1 MAVID
6 RLKYSVF
13 KALIEKSKLQ
23 QSTNK
28 LQDIGL
34 WDLRQN
40 ASGHMA
46 IGDQD
51 MVSLVEQYG
60 SPLFVVNYERLIKDI
75 RRTQLA
81 LGKLDTE
88 TKLLYSYKTNC
99 IPGILKVIHDEGIGA
114 EVISHYE
121 LWVANK
127 LKVPGASIVF
137 NGVNKTDES
146 LMMAID
152 MDIFS
157 INIDDMKEI
166 ERIYRIAGDKKK
178 KVRVGVRL
186 GLVQKSQFGVD
197 VATGAAMEACRKI
210 IAMSDRLELHCIH
223 FNVTSNAKNAQ
234 AHIFYAQ
241 KAIAFMN
248 QVQRATGYYIPWL
261 DIGGGFGVPTTKNMS
276 SYEYGIY
283 RLTGCLPR
291 PPALSECRPFS
302 ETIMDIHDSIKEM
315 CTRLGYGLPKI
326 IIEPGRL
333 ITSSAQ
339 LLLTKI
345 NAIKKK
351 SDGTEFVITDTG
363 RLSTTF
369 PCDFEYHE
377 MFLANR
383 PADKPTK
390 LYQVMGRVCTSA
402 DWLMKN
408 RLLPELNSNDIL
420 AIMDAG
426 AYFSSYS
433 SNFAFQ
439 RPPIIMITDNGATV
453 LRKEETFEHLVAL
466 DCIMNNHNLESDAV
480 GTINK

>member
-6 RLKYSVF
+6 RLINRIF
-13 KALIEKSKLQ
+13 KILLERSKKH
-23 QSTNK
+23 QSKNE
-28 LQDIGL
+28 LQDLSL

-40 ASGHMA
+40 SSGHMSV
-46 IGDQD
+46 GEMD
-51 MVSLVEQYG
+51 MVELIEAYG
-60 SPLFVVNYERLIKDI
+60 SPLFVVNHARLVKDI
-75 RRTQLA
+75 RRMQSA
-81 LGKLDTE
+81 LEKLDTE

-99 IPGILKVIHDEGIGA
+99 IPGLLKVMHDEGIGA
-114 EVISHYE
+114 EVISPYE
-121 LWVANK
+121 LWVAGK
-127 LKVPGASIVF
+127 LNVPGDSIVF

-146 LMMAID
+146 LKMAID

-157 INIDDMKEI
+157 INVDDMNEI
-166 ERIYRIAGDKKK
+166 DRIYRIAGEKKK

-186 GLVQKSQFGVD
+186 GLVQKSQFGAD
-197 VATGAAMEACRKI
+197 VASGVAMEACRKI
-210 IAMSDRLELHCIH
+210 IAMSDRLDLRCIH

-234 AHIFYAQ
+234 THISYSQ
-241 KAIAFMN
+241 KAIEFMH
-248 QVQRATGYYIPWL
+248 QVQCATGHFIPYL
-261 DIGGGFGVPTTKNMS
+261 DIGGGFGVATTKNMS
-276 SYEYGIY
+276 PREYGIY
-283 RLTGCLPR
+283 RMFGCLPR
-291 PPALSECRPFS
+291 PPVLAEYQPVAAFIR
-302 ETIMDIHDSIKEM
+302 DINDSVKEL
-315 CTRLGYGLPKI
+315 CSKLGYGRPKI
-326 IIEPGRL
+326 ILEPGRL

-339 LLLTKI
+339 MLLTKI

-351 SDGTEFVITDTG
+351 NDGTVFVITDTG

-383 PADKPTK
+383 PADKPTQ

-426 AYFSSYS
+426 AYFSAYS

-439 RPPIIMITDNGATV
+439 RPPIVMVSDSGVIV
-453 LRKEETFEHLVAL
+453 LRKEETFEHLVAM
-466 DCIMNNHNLESDAV
+466 DFIMNNSNVASNDIESMN
-480 GTINK
+480 I